1 MSNLSKKKDL
11 ILAAEMKLA
20 NAVSAAV
27 IEKPKLNIWM
37 ILIPVIFIHFFYRL
51 QKYSEGR
58 KQFAQDFNKTRQR
71 ALEEAVNA
79 VASGEQPDVNK
90 LVQMASIPK
99 ETNNVYHAWLKVLV
113 EHYIDLLQ
121 AEGNRYKVLVQNVYK
136 NRTNYL
142 LFLNQLNE
150 VEKAFDDALKPHL
163 YKDTEGVNDIVAAM
177 ETRCVQFRRDEAA
190 RIFK

>member
-1 MSNLSKKKDL
+1 MLKLADKKDL
-11 ILAAEMKLA
+11 ILAAEMRQA
-20 NAVSAAV
+20 NAVSAGV
-27 IEKPKLNIWM
+27 IEKPKLSLWM
-37 ILIPVIFIHFFYRL
+37 ILIPVIFVHFFYRL

-58 KQFAQDFNKTRQR
+58 KQFARDFCKSRKR
-71 ALEEAVNA
+71 ALEEAA
-79 VASGEQPDVNK
+79 SAIASGEPPDVNK

-99 ETNNVYHAWLKVLV
+99 ETNQAYHTWLKVLV
-113 EHYIDLLQ
+113 EHYIDLLE
-121 AEGNRYKVLVQNVYK
+121 ADGDAYEVLVRNVYK

-163 YKDTEGVNDIVAAM
+163 YKDTEGVNDIVATM
-177 ETRCVQFRRDEAA
+177 ETHCVQFRRAEAA